1 VVGISLVAG
10 FSLAAVLFLTARV
23 VRTNAVVRAADDL
36 QAARAAFHN
45 LVDDRVEAAAAQ
57 IRLIT
62 ELPVFRA
69 HMTDVRL
76 AGDAATLQEM
86 ADGYRRALGA
96 RFLLVTDAAG
106 APIAGPPWLGEGPLS
121 PELARGID
129 AGRQGRSHRAVV
141 PIDQQ
146 LNIVVTEPATFAS
159 EVLGT
164 VTVGYPLDDVVAR
177 ELSRTTR
184 CEVSMIW
191 NDRISGSSLAPALR
205 GALAAELTGDART
218 LGRLGQAPALRPLGR
233 MHYVSGVYP
242 LETHPSDSSVGTLV
256 LLQDWQPT
264 QTFVDEIQSRVI
276 WLGGITFLFALA
288 GGVLLSRR
296 VTRPLKEVAAVAQ
309 DIAAGRWD
317 RRVPTRGQDEATAM
331 ATAFNEMTETLT
343 HWHAEAQHRESQLR
357 HSQKMDAIGQ
367 LAGGVAHDFNNLLM
381 AIHGYGELLLM
392 SLPPDDRRR
401 DDVQQI
407 LRTTESAGAL
417 TRQLLAFS
425 RKQILAPKVV
435 HLGHI
440 VTGTEKMLRR
450 LIDEDIELA
459 VHVDPDL
466 WSVRADPG
474 QIEQVIMNLVV
485 NARDAM
491 PTGGQLT
498 INLANVTLDSADST
512 YSPAI
517 SPGTYVRIT
526 VRDTGCGIDAETLL
540 HIFEPFF
547 TTKEAGRGTG
557 LGLAMVYG
565 IVQQSGGSIA
575 VESELNRGT
584 IFRIVLPRADREP
597 EMPVEERPVTLPR
610 ERAETVLLAE
620 DDTLVRKFAREVLNR
635 EGYSVIEAARG
646 DEALELASR
655 TPGPIHLLLTDVV
668 MPGMNG
674 RALWEKLSAHR
685 SETRVLFMSGYTDDA
700 VVRRGVGDDGLPFLQ
715 KPFTFVALA
724 REVRRVLGRDET
736 SVARR

>member
-1 VVGISLVAG
+1 
-10 FSLAAVLFLTARV
+10 
-23 VRTNAVVRAADDL
+23 
-36 QAARAAFHN
+36 
-45 LVDDRVEAAAAQ
+45 
-57 IRLIT
+57 
-62 ELPVFRA
+62 
-69 HMTDVRL
+69 
-76 AGDAATLQEM
+76 
-86 ADGYRRALGA
+86 
-96 RFLLVTDAAG
+96 
-106 APIAGPPWLGEGPLS
+106 
-121 PELARGID
+121 
-129 AGRQGRSHRAVV
+129 
-141 PIDQQ
+141 
-146 LNIVVTEPATFAS
+146 
-159 EVLGT
+159 
-164 VTVGYPLDDVVAR
+164 
-177 ELSRTTR
+177 
-184 CEVSMIW
+184 
-191 NDRISGSSLAPALR
+191 
-205 GALAAELTGDART
+205 
-218 LGRLGQAPALRPLGR
+218 
-233 MHYVSGVYP
+233 
-242 LETHPSDSSVGTLV
+242 
-256 LLQDWQPT
+256 
-264 QTFVDEIQSRVI
+264 
-276 WLGGITFLFALA
+276 
-288 GGVLLSRR
+288 

-317 RRVPTRGQDEATAM
+317 RRVPTRGRDEATAM

-392 SLPPDDRRR
+392 SLPPDDGRR

-425 RKQILAPKVV
+425 RKQILAPKVL
-435 HLGHI
+435 HLGQI

-450 LIDEDIELA
+450 LLDEDIELA
-459 VHVDPDL
+459 VHVDQAL

-498 INLANVTLDSADST
+498 IDLANVTLESADAT

-517 SPGTYVRIT
+517 SPGSYVRIT
-526 VRDTGCGIDAETLL
+526 VRDTGCGIDADTLS

-584 IFRIVLPRADREP
+584 VFRIVLPRVNREP
-597 EMPVEERPVTLPR
+597 ELPVEERTVTSPR

-655 TPGPIHLLLTDVV
+655 TAGPIHLLLTDVV

-724 REVRRVLGRDET
+724 REVRRVLGRDQG
-736 SVARR
+736 SVAR

>member
-1 VVGISLVAG
+1 
-10 FSLAAVLFLTARV
+10 
-23 VRTNAVVRAADDL
+23 DL
-36 QAARAAFHN
+36 QAARAAFSN
-45 LVDDRVEAAAAQ
+45 LVDDRVEAAASQ

-76 AGDAATLQEM
+76 AADAATLQEM

-96 RFLLVTDAAG
+96 SFLLVTDADG
-106 APIAGPPWLGEGPLS
+106 VRIAGPSWPPQAPLS

-129 AGRQGRSHRAVV
+129 VGRQGRSHRAVV
-141 PIDQQ
+141 PIDEQ

-164 VTVGYPLDDVVAR
+164 VTVGYLLDDVVAR
-177 ELSRTTR
+177 ELARTTR
-184 CEVSMIW
+184 CEVNLIW
-191 NDRISGSSLAPALR
+191 NGRISGSSLPLALR
-205 GALAAELTGDART
+205 GALASALRSHTASLDRV
-218 LGRLGQAPALRPLGR
+218 GQPPALRPLGT
-233 MHYVSGVYP
+233 MQYVSGVYP
-242 LETHPSDSSVGTLV
+242 LDTDTAGTAAGTLV

-264 QTFVDEIQSRVI
+264 QQFVDEIQSRVI
-276 WLGGITFLFALA
+276 LLGSVTFLFAL
-288 GGVLLSRR
+288 GGGLVLSRR
-296 VTRPLKEVAAVAQ
+296 VTHPLREVATVAQ
-309 DIAAGRWD
+309 DIAAGRWE
-317 RRVPTRGQDEATAM
+317 RRVPTRGHDEAAAM

-343 HWHAEAQHRESQLR
+343 HWHAEAQHRENQLR
-357 HSQKMDAIGQ
+357 QSQKMDAIGQ

-392 SLPPDDRRR
+392 SLPPDDYRR

-407 LRTTESAGAL
+407 LKTTESAGGL

-440 VTGTEKMLRR
+440 VTGTERMLRR

-459 VHVDPDL
+459 VHVDEGL

-491 PTGGQLT
+491 PNGGQLT
-498 INLANVTLDSADST
+498 IDLANVTLDSADST

-517 SPGTYVRIT
+517 GTGRYVRIT
-526 VRDTGCGIDAETLL
+526 VRDTGCGIDAETLSR
-540 HIFEPFF
+540 IFEPFF

-584 IFRIVLPRADREP
+584 VFRVVLPQVEREA
-597 EMPVEERPVTLPR
+597 EVLAEEPLHTAR
-610 ERAETVLLAE
+610 EGTAETVLLAE
-620 DDTLVRKFAREVLNR
+620 DDTLVRKFAREVLKR
-635 EGYSVIEAARG
+635 EGYAVIEAARG
-646 DEALELASR
+646 DEALEMASR
-655 TPGPIHLLLTDVV
+655 TSGPIHLLLTDVV

-674 RALWEKLSAHR
+674 RALWEKLSASR
-685 SETRVLFMSGYTDDA
+685 AETRVLFMSGYTDDA

-724 REVRRVLGRDET
+724 REVRRVLGRDRHGVR
-736 SVARR
+736 S